1 MNFKVYVLAISAF
14 VVGMVELIIGGI
26 LPVISDDLGVSVG
39 VAGQLITIFAL
50 VFAVSGPVLMSLT
63 SKYERKRLY
72 LLALG
77 VFFVANIGSFLSPG
91 YGTLLVFRVL
101 TSMSAALI
109 IVLSLTIAP
118 KIVKPNYRSRA
129 IGTITMGVSSALVLG
144 VPVGV
149 LIGEAY
155 GWRVLFLIIALLSL
169 VAGVVIMKFLDP
181 IAPEQVSSVREQIR
195 SLKHLKL
202 STAHLVTLLV
212 LAGHY
217 TMYAYFAEYLHVTLN
232 AEAYWI
238 SVAFFVFGLSAVSG
252 GGIGGWLTDRLG
264 PEKTVIFFTILFFIV
279 LVTMPLTSHS
289 VILFA
294 VSLVVWGMLS
304 WSIAPAQQG
313 YLIKTAPSTSD
324 IQQSINTSA
333 LQFGI
338 AIGSGVGGL
347 VVNGFSIE
355 AAPIAGSVLVL
366 ISIGFALFSFMQPA
380 IEMKTES

>member
-1 MNFKVYVLAISAF
+1 
-14 VVGMVELIIGGI
+14 
-26 LPVISDDLGVSVG
+26 
-39 VAGQLITIFAL
+39 
-50 VFAVSGPVLMSLT
+50 MSLT

-304 WSIAPAQQG
+304 
-313 YLIKTAPSTSD
+313 L
-324 IQQSINTSA
+324 
-333 LQFGI
+333 LHC
-338 AIGSGVGGL
+338 SGTTRIL
-347 VVNGFSIE
+347 N
-355 AAPIAGSVLVL
+355 
-366 ISIGFALFSFMQPA
+366 
-380 IEMKTES
+380 

>member
-1 MNFKVYVLAISAF
+1 
-14 VVGMVELIIGGI
+14 
-26 LPVISDDLGVSVG
+26 
-39 VAGQLITIFAL
+39 
-50 VFAVSGPVLMSLT
+50 
-63 SKYERKRLY
+63 
-72 LLALG
+72 
-77 VFFVANIGSFLSPG
+77 
-91 YGTLLVFRVL
+91 
-101 TSMSAALI
+101 MSATLI

-118 KIVKPNYRSRA
+118 KIVKPSYRSRA

-155 GWRVLFLIIALLSL
+155 GWRILFLIIALLSL
-169 VAGVVIMKFLDP
+169 IAGVVIMKFLDP

-217 TMYAYFAEYLHVTLN
+217 TMYAYFAEYLHVTLH
-232 AEAYWI
+232 AEAYWV

-252 GGIGGWLTDRLG
+252 GGIGGWLTDKMG

-279 LVTMPLTSHS
+279 LATMPLTSHS
-289 VILFA
+289 IILFTL
-294 VSLVVWGMLS
+294 SLIVWGMLS

-347 VVNGFSIE
+347 VVNEFSVE
-355 AAPIAGSVLVL
+355 ADPYCR
-366 ISIGFALFSFMQPA
+366 
-380 IEMKTES
+380 